1 MIQLLE
7 NWSGTSSTRSE
18 VNGSSRYLASVNGM
32 DSATNKK
39 DYSPASTFE
48 TAVSSIVL
56 VKTIVQV
63 LNLNCLNCQS
73 GKSSNFSGSTARSS
87 SYRPSQ
93 RGELNSAQLSFTQQ
107 LQQQA
112 AGQQRGSGSRS
123 GKKAA
128 GLHLPLSSSRVLSP
142 LCEPQSPLY
151 SSPPPPTPPPIP
163 AVWQPIQ
170 QLHASPK
177 ANGHSSSR
185 FSLLRRQR
193 SEDAFTHS
201 SVAGSS
207 TPPSSRLYQHHR
219 ISTCL
224 EPEVKVQPQS
234 SHMQIILGR
243 VLIKFTYELRK
254 KNIMNQFIWFH

>member
-1 MIQLLE
+1 L
-7 NWSGTSSTRSE
+7 
-18 VNGSSRYLASVNGM
+18 
-32 DSATNKK
+32 
-39 DYSPASTFE
+39 
-48 TAVSSIVL
+48 
-56 VKTIVQV
+56 
-63 LNLNCLNCQS
+63 
-73 GKSSNFSGSTARSS
+73 SGSTARSS
-87 SYRPSQ
+87 SHRLNQ
-93 RGELNSAQLSFTQQ
+93 RADLNSAQQQLSFTQQ

-112 AGQQRGSGSRS
+112 AGQQRGSRS
-123 GKKAA
+123 GNKTA

-170 QLHASPK
+170 QLQASPK

-193 SEDAFTHS
+193 SEDAFSHS
-201 SVAGSS
+201 SAAGSS

-224 EPEVKVQPQS
+224 EPEVKIQPQS
-234 SHMQIILGR
+234 SHMQIILGT
-243 VLIKFTYELRK
+243 VLIKSLIIEPKK
-254 KNIMNQFIWFH
+254 KN

>member
-1 MIQLLE
+1 M
-7 NWSGTSSTRSE
+7 
-18 VNGSSRYLASVNGM
+18 
-32 DSATNKK
+32 
-39 DYSPASTFE
+39 
-48 TAVSSIVL
+48 
-56 VKTIVQV
+56 
-63 LNLNCLNCQS
+63 
-73 GKSSNFSGSTARSS
+73 SGSTARSS
-87 SYRPSQ
+87 SHRLNQ
-93 RGELNSAQLSFTQQ
+93 RADLNSAQQQLSFTQQ

-112 AGQQRGSGSRS
+112 AGQQRGSRS
-123 GKKAA
+123 GNKTA

-170 QLHASPK
+170 QLQASPK

-193 SEDAFTHS
+193 SEDAFSHS
-201 SVAGSS
+201 SAAGSS

-224 EPEVKVQPQS
+224 EPEVKIQPQS
-234 SHMQIILGR
+234 SHMQIILGT
-243 VLIKFTYELRK
+243 VLIKSLIIEPKK
-254 KNIMNQFIWFH
+254 KN